1 MKIKAI
7 NSKLSSIIPLISIP
21 QFFYI
26 FFLLFIPFS
35 GLIVYSFWKS
45 DFFDI
50 DRTFTL
56 FNYYFI
62 LLEEHLYLFLI
73 FKSFFIGF
81 LVALVAI
88 PIAFIL
94 AYILTFKFQ
103 RFSNLLLGIIMVSTL
118 SSYLIR
124 IYAWKIILGE
134 QGIINK
140 FLLFLGL
147 INEPLTF
154 FLYGNFSIIIT
165 LVHILLPFA
174 FLPIYSSMQNIDKQV
189 VEASRD
195 LGVNLIMT
203 IFKIIIPLSLPGIV
217 AAFLFC
223 FILSSADYVTPQLV
237 GGADGVMIGRVI
249 YDQFGHIGDPPLG
262 SSLAVILL
270 VLFSFLFFLIFIF
283 SKLHKITKNKIRFF
297 FSYNKTYRNIK
308 FSLFLSKIPFGNIF
322 LFLILVFLY
331 MPLFVIIILSFN
343 SAKFGSFPIEE
354 FSMHWYFELFKDGV
368 FHESL
373 IASLSVGL
381 IAVFGTIILSMPTSF
396 VFVRKE
402 FFLKKVFLLISLAPL
417 FIPGIIIGVSWIAGM
432 GILNLR
438 PGLYIVSAAHILFCI
453 PFFILIMRSRL
464 LNFDIAVE
472 EAARDL
478 GSDPIR
484 VLRTVTLP
492 IILPSIIG
500 GSILVFAVSLDE
512 FIITNLVIGAHST
525 LPTYIW
531 GMMRYGLTPTA
542 NSLSSLMIII
552 SVFLVILSSIIMK
565 NQKTNIFAK

>member
-50 DRTFTL
+50 DKTFTL

-154 FLYGNFSIIIT
+154 LLYGNFSIIIT

-262 SSLAVILL
+262 SSIAVILL

-297 FSYNKTYRNIK
+297 FLYNKTYRNIK

>member
-154 FLYGNFSIIIT
+154 LLYGNFSIIIT

-283 SKLHKITKNKIRFF
+283 SKLQKITKNKIRFF
-297 FSYNKTYRNIK
+297 FSYNKTYKNIK

>member
-154 FLYGNFSIIIT
+154 LLYGNFSIIIT

-262 SSLAVILL
+262 SSIAVILL

>member
-50 DRTFTL
+50 DKTFTL

-154 FLYGNFSIIIT
+154 LLYGNFSIIIT

-283 SKLHKITKNKIRFF
+283 SKLQKITKNKIRFF
-297 FSYNKTYRNIK
+297 FSYNKTYKNIK

>member
-1 MKIKAI
+1 MKIKGI

-50 DRTFTL
+50 DKTFTL

-154 FLYGNFSIIIT
+154 LLYGNFSIIIT

-283 SKLHKITKNKIRFF
+283 SKLQKITKNKIRFF
-297 FSYNKTYRNIK
+297 FSYNKTYKNIK

>member
-50 DRTFTL
+50 DKTFTL

-154 FLYGNFSIIIT
+154 LLYGNFSIIIT

>member
-154 FLYGNFSIIIT
+154 LLYGNFSIIIT

>member
-154 FLYGNFSIIIT
+154 LLYGNFSIIIT

-297 FSYNKTYRNIK
+297 FLYNKTYRNIK

>member
-1 MKIKAI
+1 MKIKGI

-154 FLYGNFSIIIT
+154 LLYGNFSIIIT

>member
-1 MKIKAI
+1 MKIKGI

-154 FLYGNFSIIIT
+154 LLYGNFSIIIT

-283 SKLHKITKNKIRFF
+283 SKLQKITKNKIRFF
-297 FSYNKTYRNIK
+297 FSYNKTYKNIK

>member
-154 FLYGNFSIIIT
+154 LLYGNFSIIIT

-217 AAFLFC
+217 AASLFC

>member
-154 FLYGNFSIIIT
+154 LLYGNFSIIIT

-297 FSYNKTYRNIK
+297 FSYNKTYKNIK

>member
-154 FLYGNFSIIIT
+154 LLYGNFSIIIT

-262 SSLAVILL
+262 SSIAVILL

-297 FSYNKTYRNIK
+297 FSYNKTYKNIK